1 MAKFIKND
9 DVEEESRKLN
19 SDDLYSG
26 STLFATVQADYS
38 LSASEYM
45 MLKSTWVSMHVW
57 AINILFVTLGFAL
70 SILPKF
76 ISSVMSDAANPS
88 SISAVTSAEWI
99 TLAGGCILVVV
110 LWIIGCLLP
119 NDRKEIMK
127 SIKDHFRL
135 SPKTRQRVGR

>member
-1 MAKFIKND
+1 MVKLRTKD
-9 DVEEESRKLN
+9 EVEEERRKLK

-76 ISSVMSDAANPS
+76 ISSVMNDTANPS
-88 SISAVTSAEWI
+88 VISAVTSAEWI
-99 TLAGGCILVVV
+99 TLAGGCVLVLL

-135 SPKTRQRVGR
+135 SPKIRQRVGR